1 MALIKENM
9 KQDKAMQ
16 VVIDHENDI
25 IYSAQ
30 KVLNTIKNFTA
41 QDQKTTKELD
51 TCTDELT
58 KIIAS
63 SQMFIKILEM
73 RA

>member
-1 MALIKENM
+1 ME
-9 KQDKAMQ
+9 QDKAMQ

-25 IYSAQ
+25 INSAQ
-30 KVLNTIKNFTA
+30 KVLNIMKSFTA
-41 QDQKTTKELD
+41 ENQKTIKELD